1 MKKTGIIVLS
11 AILVV
16 LIVVG
21 GYYGVVRSRQNG
33 NVEEQNLTE
42 VEKINTRDLAKNYP
56 SSPREVVKFY
66 NRILTAYYGEKYSD
80 EELDKMTA
88 QARALFDSELQD
100 NNPQSAYLESV
111 KADIEAYKSASKSIS
126 QSDVCD
132 SDDVLYLTDKDDK
145 IAYVSASYFIK
156 EGSNF
161 SRTHEMYVLR
171 KDTEGNWKI
180 LVYYQIEASEEASGN
195 E

>member
-16 LIVVG
+16 MVVVG
-21 GYYGVVRSRQNG
+21 GYYGIIRSRQTANT
-33 NVEEQNLTE
+33 EEQKLTE

-56 SSPREVVKFY
+56 STPREVVKFY
-66 NRILTAYYGEKYSD
+66 NRIITAYYAEKYTD
-80 EELDKMTA
+80 EELSAMA
-88 QARALFDSELQD
+88 EQARRLFDSELQD
-100 NNPQSAYLESV
+100 NNPQSVYLESV
-111 KADIEAYKSASKSIS
+111 KADIEAYKSASKLIS

-132 SDDVLYLTDKDDK
+132 SDDVLYMTDKEDK
-145 IAYVSASYFIK
+145 IAYVSSSYFIK

>member
-16 LIVVG
+16 MVVVG
-21 GYYGVVRSRQNG
+21 GYYGIIRSRQTANT
-33 NVEEQNLTE
+33 EEQKLTE
-42 VEKINTRDLAKNYP
+42 VEKINTRDLVKNYP
-56 SSPREVVKFY
+56 STPREVVKFY
-66 NRILTAYYGEKYSD
+66 NRIITAYYAEKYTD
-80 EELDKMTA
+80 EELSAMA
-88 QARALFDSELQD
+88 EQARRLFDSELQD
-100 NNPQSAYLESV
+100 NNPQSVYLEAV
-111 KADIEAYKSASKSIS
+111 KADIEAYKSASKLIS

-132 SDDVLYLTDKDDK
+132 SDDVLYMTDKEDK
-145 IAYVSASYFIK
+145 IAYVSSSYFIK

>member
-16 LIVVG
+16 MVVVG
-21 GYYGVVRSRQNG
+21 GYYGVIRSRQTTNT
-33 NVEEQNLTE
+33 EEQKLTE
-42 VEKINTRDLAKNYP
+42 VEKINTRDLVKNYP
-56 SSPREVVKFY
+56 STPREVVKFY
-66 NRILTAYYGEKYSD
+66 NRIITAYYAEKYTD
-80 EELDKMTA
+80 EELSAMTE
-88 QARALFDSELQD
+88 QARRLFDSELQD
-100 NNPQSAYLESV
+100 NNPQSVYLESV
-111 KADIEAYKSASKSIS
+111 KADIEAYKSASKLIS

-132 SDDVLYLTDKDDK
+132 SDDVLYMTDEEDK
-145 IAYVSASYFIK
+145 IAYVSSSYFIK

>member
-16 LIVVG
+16 MVVVG
-21 GYYGVVRSRQNG
+21 GYYGIIRSRQTANT
-33 NVEEQNLTE
+33 EEQKLTE
-42 VEKINTRDLAKNYP
+42 VEKINTRDLVKNYP
-56 SSPREVVKFY
+56 STPREVVKFY
-66 NRILTAYYGEKYSD
+66 NRIITAYYAEKYTD
-80 EELDKMTA
+80 EELSAMA
-88 QARALFDSELQD
+88 EQARRLFDSELQD
-100 NNPQSAYLESV
+100 NNPQSVYLESV
-111 KADIEAYKSASKSIS
+111 KADIEAYKSASKLIS

-132 SDDVLYLTDKDDK
+132 SDDVLYMTDKEDK
-145 IAYVSASYFIK
+145 IAYVSSSYFIK

>member
-16 LIVVG
+16 MVVVG
-21 GYYGVVRSRQNG
+21 GYYGVIRSRQATNT
-33 NVEEQNLTE
+33 EEQKLTE
-42 VEKINTRDLAKNYP
+42 VEKINTRDLVKNYP
-56 SSPREVVKFY
+56 STPREVVKFY
-66 NRILTAYYGEKYSD
+66 NRIITAYYAEKYTD
-80 EELDKMTA
+80 EELSAMTE
-88 QARALFDSELQD
+88 QARRLFDSELQD
-100 NNPQSAYLESV
+100 NNPQSVYLESV
-111 KADIEAYKSASKSIS
+111 KADIEAYKSASKLIS

-132 SDDVLYLTDKDDK
+132 SDDVLYMTDKEDK
-145 IAYVSASYFIK
+145 IAYVSSSYFIK